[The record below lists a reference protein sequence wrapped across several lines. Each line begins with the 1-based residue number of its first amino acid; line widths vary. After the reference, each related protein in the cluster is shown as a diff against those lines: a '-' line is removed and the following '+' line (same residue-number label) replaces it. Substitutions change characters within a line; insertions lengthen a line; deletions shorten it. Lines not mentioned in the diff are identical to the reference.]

1 MTLEILSLVLN
12 AMLGGGL
19 LWQFVNLKAGKAKA
33 RAEAEKSQ
41 AEADSAKASA
51 KSAELENDEKA
62 IRMYIEAAE
71 YMKAETD
78 QWRSRYTDLAKE
90 VSMMRGEIN
99 KLTTSTNKILKL
111 LDRISHENL
120 EKIVEQIKQEINGKS
135 N

>member
-33 RAEAEKSQ
+33 TAEAEKSQ

-51 KSAELENDEKA
+51 KSAELENAEKV
-62 IRMYIEAAE
+62 IRMYSEAAE
-71 YMKAETD
+71 SMKAETD

-90 VSMMRGEIN
+90 VSLMRGEIN

-120 EKIVEQIKQEINGKS
+120 EKIVEQIKQEINGKG